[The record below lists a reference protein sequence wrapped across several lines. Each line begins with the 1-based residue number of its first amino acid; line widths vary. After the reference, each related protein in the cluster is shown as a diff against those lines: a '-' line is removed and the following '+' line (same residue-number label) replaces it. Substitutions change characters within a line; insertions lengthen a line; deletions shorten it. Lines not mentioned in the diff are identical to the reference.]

1 MVASAVSRRCWRV
14 RIVEV
19 KEVAMR
25 LIGLILIVWT
35 FSSLIF
41 CILRA
46 ALGSRSVK
54 RDRIYYLPLEKRSD
68 KRHNVLARKGQRL

>member
-1 MVASAVSRRCWRV
+1 MACQV
-14 RIVEV
+14 VEV

-41 CILRA
+41 CILWA
-46 ALGSRSVK
+46 ALGNRSVK

-68 KRHNVLARKGQRL
+68 KSHNVFARKGNLP